1 MPTPDVAPQFI
12 GGPLCGDP
20 VKHAGVPDVTVA
32 RPRIGGTKDGRG
44 TYVYERDA
52 AGDFRLVADVGVTS

>member
-1 MPTPDVAPQFI
+1 MSATAQYI

-20 VKHAGVPDVTVA
+20 VRNPGVPDVTIA

-44 TYVYERDA
+44 TYVYERDHR
-52 AGDFRLVADVGVTS
+52 GDFVLVWDVGVTS